1 MTRSDQTPANVC
13 PVCEIWSVPPYPN
26 QDVLTGNYCQLDRL
40 DAEKHAALLFR
51 VFEGHDQ
58 VWDYLPYGPFL
69 SQYHRWV
76 REVGGLTDTVFS
88 AIKNLC
94 TGAVEVLASFLR
106 ISPEV
111 GSIEVGHINMSPRR
125 QRTPAATEAMY
136 RMMQWASEVGCR
148 RYEWKCNA
156 ANIPSCRAAQR
167 LGLSYEGVFRQAA
180 IVKGRNRDTTW
191 FASIDSEWPAPKEA
205 FKAWLDPCKFDAN
218 GRKNERLSDLTR
230 LVRHNSDQ
238 AL

>member
-13 PVCEIWSVPPYPN
+13 LVYENWSVPPYPN
-26 QDVLTGNYCQLDRL
+26 QDVLTGNYCRLDRL

-58 VWDYLPYGPFL
+58 VWDYLPYGPFS

-76 REVGGLTDTVFS
+76 REVGGLTDTVFY

-94 TGAVEVLASFLR
+94 TGAFEGLASFLR

-111 GSIEVGHINMSPRR
+111 GSIEVGHINMSPRL

-136 RMMQWASEVGCR
+136 RMMQWASEVGCH
-148 RYEWKCNA
+148 RYERKCNA

-167 LGLSYEGVFRQAA
+167 LGLSYEGVFRQAV

-230 LVRHNSDQ
+230 LVRHNSDP

>member
-1 MTRSDQTPANVC
+1 MRKNTQRSC
-13 PVCEIWSVPPYPN
+13 F
-26 QDVLTGNYCQLDRL
+26 G
-40 DAEKHAALLFR
+40 
-51 VFEGHDQ
+51 FEGHDQ
-58 VWDYLPYGPFL
+58 VWDYLPYGPFS
-69 SQYHRWV
+69 SQYYQWV
-76 REVGGLTDTVFS
+76 REVAELTDTVFY

-94 TGAVEVLASFLR
+94 TGAFEGLANFLR
-106 ISPEV
+106 ILPEV
-111 GSIEVGHINMSPRR
+111 GSIEVGYINMSPRL

-136 RMMQWASEVGCR
+136 RMMQWAFEVGHR
-148 RYEWKCNA
+148 RHERKCNA

-230 LVRHNSDQ
+230 LVRHNSDP

>member
-1 MTRSDQTPANVC
+1 MTRSDQTPANVGL
-13 PVCEIWSVPPYPN
+13 VVENWSVPSYPN

-58 VWDYLPYGPFL
+58 VWGYLPYGPFS

-76 REVGGLTDTVFS
+76 REVGGLTDTVFY

-94 TGAVEVLASFLR
+94 TGAFEGLASFLR

-111 GSIEVGHINMSPRR
+111 GSIEVGHINMSPRL

-136 RMMQWASEVGCR
+136 RMMQWAFEIGYR
-148 RYEWKCNA
+148 RHERKCNA
-156 ANIPSCRAAQR
+156 ANIPSSPRCAASGAE
-167 LGLSYEGVFRQAA
+167 L
-180 IVKGRNRDTTW
+180 
-191 FASIDSEWPAPKEA
+191 
-205 FKAWLDPCKFDAN
+205 
-218 GRKNERLSDLTR
+218 
-230 LVRHNSDQ
+230 
-238 AL
+238 

>member
-1 MTRSDQTPANVC
+1 M
-13 PVCEIWSVPPYPN
+13 
-26 QDVLTGNYCQLDRL
+26 
-40 DAEKHAALLFR
+40 
-51 VFEGHDQ
+51 
-58 VWDYLPYGPFL
+58 WDYLPYCPFS

-76 REVGGLTDTVFS
+76 REVGGLTDTVFH
-88 AIKNLC
+88 ANNNLC
-94 TGAVEVLASFLR
+94 TGAFEGLASFLR

-111 GSIEVGHINMSPRR
+111 GSIEVGHINMSPRL

-136 RMMQWASEVGCR
+136 RMMQWASEVGYR
-148 RYEWKCNA
+148 RYERKCNA

-230 LVRHNSDQ
+230 LVRHNSDP